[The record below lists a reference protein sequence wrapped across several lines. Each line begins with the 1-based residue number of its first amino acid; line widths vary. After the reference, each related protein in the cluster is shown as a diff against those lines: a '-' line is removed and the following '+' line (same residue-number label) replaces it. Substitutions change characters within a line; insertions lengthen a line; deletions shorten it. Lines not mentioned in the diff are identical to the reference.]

1 MATSDLV
8 QLIDLSLGSQPCGV
22 VNFNYLHG
30 LLHEIVKRL
39 VQLEDLPLAT
49 GGDGTGGV
57 FVTGGGKPA
66 VPVPGGGGAGGGTST
81 AAATGGATGE
91 ETDAAA
97 GEKEPEGTTGAPPS
111 EERKPTSAVRP
122 STSSSTSGAS
132 LTRPY
137 TSQQGLRGR
146 PSIVTAAN
154 DLGALE
160 RKLQELELRMN
171 TMDTLPE
178 MLEKKSSDINAT
190 PVQDMWNFTKL
201 DRRLG
206 GVEEGLGKV
215 SCHSKSSLYYFRIT
229 A

>member
-39 VQLEDLPLAT
+39 VQLEELPL
-49 GGDGTGGV
+49 
-57 FVTGGGKPA
+57 
-66 VPVPGGGGAGGGTST
+66 VPGGDLAGGGIAAPGGRGASVSGRGEGLAGVGAEGST
-81 AAATGGATGE
+81 IAE
-91 ETDAAA
+91 ETDASTD
-97 GEKEPEGTTGAPPS
+97 EKKAEGAPDVPPT
-111 EERKPTSAVRP
+111 EERQPLL
-122 STSSSTSGAS
+122 SSSTSGAS
-132 LTRPY
+132 LTRPH
-137 TSQQGLRGR
+137 TSRQGLRAR

-160 RKLQELELRMN
+160 RKLQELELRIN
-171 TMDTLPE
+171 SVETLPE
-178 MLEKKSSDINAT
+178 MLERKSSDAHAT

-201 DRRLG
+201 DKRLG

-215 SCHSKSSLYYFRIT
+215 SCTDCHTYL
-229 A
+229 